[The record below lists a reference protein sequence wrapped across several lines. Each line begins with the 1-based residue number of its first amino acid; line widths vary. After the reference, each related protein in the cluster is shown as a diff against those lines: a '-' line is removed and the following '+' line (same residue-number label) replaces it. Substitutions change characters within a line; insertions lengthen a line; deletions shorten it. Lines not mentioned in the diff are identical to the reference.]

1 MNLDYPAIQRCLV
14 ADGGDIDSAPLQSID
29 SIRKPSRAIL
39 RTSGMFAIT
48 DNSLSPTREDL
59 LAAKRIRHPS
69 WATENHA
76 RANQKF
82 PFTEIGE
89 EPYSTYLS
97 SHLGE
102 FRAMMRGLLRR
113 TVAVDLRT
121 TNSVPR

>member
-89 EPYSTYLS
+89 ETILDLS
-97 SHLGE
+97 VES
-102 FRAMMRGLLRR
+102 FRRIPGYDAR
-113 TVAVDLRT
+113 TPPPDGCGRLAHD
-121 TNSVPR
+121 